1 MYRTN
6 IEQIEKTK
14 KIIKKFPRRH
24 ILMNGLDYTWS
35 CDLAD
40 FSKNKIQ
47 NKYSYVLFLIDNM
60 SKYLFISF
68 LKNKTSKS
76 IIDGIKDVFNQT
88 DRRPKKIMSDM
99 ESGLYSKETTNFL
112 KAQNIILYHTFTGA
126 DELGSHN
133 PIVDSAIK
141 NIKHWTSRYYNEND
155 MYNSLINCVELYNNS
170 FHSTIKMAPADAI
183 KPENYEK
190 LEQVFNIRERKYNPK
205 EWFSFQV
212 GDNVR
217 IYKLKGKFEKG
228 YTANWTDEIFK
239 IAFILETKPKAYILA
254 DKNNELIKGKFYA
267 QQLAKSVFLF

>member
-1 MYRTN
+1 MYKTN

-24 ILMNGLDYTWS
+24 ILMNGVDYTWS
-35 CDLAD
+35 FDLAD

-76 IIDGIKDVFNQT
+76 IIEGIKDVFNQT

-99 ESGLYSKETTNFL
+99 ESGLYSKETINFL
-112 KAQNIILYHTFTGA
+112 KANNIIVYQTFTGA

-133 PIVDSAIK
+133 PIVEAAIK
-141 NIKHWTSRYYNEND
+141 TIKHWVARYFSEND

-170 FHSTIKMAPADAI
+170 FHSTIKMLPSEAAL
-183 KPENYEK
+183 PENYEK
-190 LEQVFNIRERKYNPK
+190 LEQAFNKRETNINQKK
-205 EWFSFQV
+205 AILF
-212 GDNVR
+212 
-217 IYKLKGKFEKG
+217 KL
-228 YTANWTDEIFK
+228 EI
-239 IAFILETKPKAYILA
+239 L
-254 DKNNELIKGKFYA
+254 
-267 QQLAKSVFLF
+267 